1 MYRNNFVRY
10 FSLILVVTVLVAS
23 CRKDD
28 FTKTDMDSLNPDN
41 PIKNTELDAW
51 LTSTFLDEYNM
62 DVIYRYDRYNHEP
75 DRNVAPVKV
84 EMVKPMMTTV
94 LEGYILPYRKIA
106 GVTFIKKFVPKQW
119 VLFGSTSYD
128 GANIGYA
135 GTASGGVRINLFGL
149 NNFSLSPGFVTG
161 RLHVI
166 HHEFTHILNQIVHI
180 PTDFP
185 LITASTY
192 NGAWQDTR
200 ADSAHNWGYVSA
212 YASGSF
218 MEDYAETNSAMLV
231 SGPSW
236 FDNYVKT
243 SGSEAG
249 RTALR
254 LKEQNVVGYFNEALN
269 VDYRALQKEVQTYI
283 KDVLKDPS
291 VTFPYWIDK
300 GLYKSITVNMDD
312 ELHATNGKSA
322 AFAEAYNAFNE
333 GVGRW
338 NPGARY
344 QIQNLQFIFDGD
356 NMTVRMLFSAT
367 QGSGVGTVYTG
378 DYAFKM
384 NLDASTGE
392 VVFEKLAQGD
402 GTPYDGTTYG
412 NGNLFLNDFEN
423 TIQKFLTEDTF
434 IGDWLPISASA
445 DLYSKTG
452 GFYQKGTPNNYFYG
466 NLAE

>member
-1 MYRNNFVRY
+1 MYRNNLVRC
-10 FSLILVVTVLVAS
+10 SLFILATAIMALS

-28 FTKTDMDSLNPDN
+28 FTKVDLESLNPDD
-41 PIKNTELDAW
+41 PKLNTELDAW

-62 DVIYRYDRYNHEP
+62 DVMYRYDRYTHEA
-75 DRNVAPVKV
+75 DRNVAPVKP

-128 GANIGYA
+128 GSNIGYA

-149 NNFSLSPGFVTG
+149 NNFSLTPGFVTG

-166 HHEFTHILNQIVHI
+166 HHEFTHILNQIVPI

-192 NGAWQDTR
+192 NGGWQDTR
-200 ADSAHNWGYVSA
+200 DDSAHNWGYVSA
-212 YASGSF
+212 YASGSY

-249 RTALR
+249 KAALR

-283 KDVLKDPS
+283 KDVLKDPT
-291 VTFPYWIDK
+291 VTFPYWINQ
-300 GLYKSITVNMDD
+300 GLYKSITVNIDD
-312 ELHATNGKSA
+312 ELHASNGKSA
-322 AFAEAYNAFNE
+322 EFAKAYEAFREAVDQRNLDAHYHLE
-333 GVGRW
+333 
-338 NPGARY
+338 
-344 QIQNLQFIFDGD
+344 NLQFIFDGT
-356 NMTVRMLFSAT
+356 NLTVRMPFTAM
-367 QGSGVGTVYTG
+367 SGGAEGTVYTG
-378 DYAFKM
+378 DYAFKV
-384 NLDASTGE
+384 NIDANSGE
-392 VVFEKLAQGD
+392 AVFEKLAQGD
-402 GTPYDGTTYG
+402 GTPYDGTTYN
-412 NGNLFLNDFEN
+412 NGNIFLGAFEN

-434 IGDWLPISASA
+434 IGDWLPSNASA

-452 GFYQKGTPNNYFYG
+452 GFYQKSTPNNYFYG
-466 NLAE
+466 SLAE

>member
-10 FSLILVVTVLVAS
+10 SLMILAIAVLGLS
-23 CRKDD
+23 CSKEE
-28 FTKTDMDSLNPDN
+28 FTKVDMDSLNPDI
-41 PIKNTELDAW
+41 PKENTELDAW
-51 LTSTFLDEYNM
+51 LKTTFLDEYNM
-62 DVIYRYDRYNHEP
+62 DVIYRYDRYNHEA
-75 DRNVAPVKV
+75 DRNVAPVKP

-94 LEGYILPYRKIA
+94 LEGYIQPYRKVA
-106 GVTFIKKFVPKQW
+106 GVNFIKKFVPKQW

-128 GANIGYA
+128 GSNIGYA

-149 NNFSLSPGFVTG
+149 NNFSLTPGFVTG
-161 RLHVI
+161 RLQVI

-192 NGAWQDTR
+192 NGAWKDTR

-218 MEDYAETNSAMLV
+218 VEDYAETNSAMLV
-231 SGPSW
+231 FGPSW

-243 SGSEAG
+243 SGSAAG
-249 RTALR
+249 KTALR

-269 VDYRALQKEVQTYI
+269 VDYRALQKEIQTYI
-283 KDVLKDPS
+283 KDVLKDPA

-300 GLYKSITVNMDD
+300 GLYKSITVNIDD
-312 ELHATNGKSA
+312 ELHVSNGQSA
-322 AFAEAYNAFNE
+322 AFASAYKALREA
-333 GVGRW
+333 V
-338 NPGARY
+338 Y
-344 QIQNLQFIFDGD
+344 QKYSSHYHVENLQFIFNGD
-356 NMTVRMLFSAT
+356 ELTVRMPFTAMEGGSA
-367 QGSGVGTVYTG
+367 GTTYTG

-384 NLDASTGE
+384 TLDATTGE
-392 VVFEKLAQGD
+392 AVFEKVPQGD

-412 NGNLFLNDFEN
+412 NGSIFLSEFEN
-423 TIQKFLTEDTF
+423 TVQKFLTTDTF
-434 IGDWLPISASA
+434 IGDWLPASASA

-452 GFYQKGTPNNYFYG
+452 GFYQKSASGNYFYG
-466 NLAE
+466 SLAE